1 MRDILFREPDFVFSY
16 RVGGILEVDG
26 RILLQRPKGDDFAII
41 GGHVSAMETAAEAL
55 AREYREE
62 LHAEIEVGRLLAVG
76 EIFFPWGNRRCHQVA
91 FYYEVR
97 LMDGCRLPEETFH
110 GYDELDN
117 ERIDLDFIWLPREA
131 LRTTKVYPL
140 ELIPILLENRE
151 EVRHFVSR
159 QTESAQ

>member
-16 RVGGILEVDG
+16 RVGGILERNG

-55 AREYREE
+55 VREYREE
-62 LHAEIEVGRLLAVG
+62 LHVEVEVGRLLAVG
-76 EIFFPWGNRRCHQVA
+76 EIFFPWGERRCHQVA

-97 LMDGCRLPEETFH
+97 LRDGELPDEPFR

-117 ERIDLDFIWLPREA
+117 ERVDLDFIWLPKEA
-131 LRTTKVYPL
+131 LRTVKVYPL
-140 ELIPILLENRE
+140 ELRPILLEGRGG
-151 EVRHFVSR
+151 VAHFVSR
-159 QTESAQ
+159 ET